1 MSMIDQIAPTAAPA
15 AHMTRARIIEVAE
28 RSFREIGYQKTTVA
42 DIAKTLKMSPANVY
56 RFFESKKAINE
67 AVLERL
73 TAEIEELISTIA
85 DTPGLSASD
94 RLSKIISA
102 LYRHCADRCE
112 ISPRIHEMVEA
123 AMAESWEACLRHVQ
137 RICAVLERVLVD
149 GVRRGE
155 FGMDDPALA
164 ARCVHTAILRYV
176 HPVLVAP
183 CPTKPLVPVEEMIAF
198 LLGGLR
204 PA

>member
-1 MSMIDQIAPTAAPA
+1 MPVIDQIAPPSAQN
-15 AHMTRARIIEVAE
+15 TRVRIVEVAE
-28 RSFREIGYQKTTVA
+28 KSFREIGYQKTTVA

-73 TAEIEELISTIA
+73 TVEIEELISTIA

-94 RLSKIISA
+94 RLSDIIAA
-102 LYRHCADRCE
+102 LSRHCADRCE

-123 AMAESWEACLRHVQ
+123 AMAESWEACLRHVR
-137 RICAVLERVLVD
+137 RICAVFERVLVD
-149 GVRRGE
+149 GMRRGE
-155 FGMDDPALA
+155 FAIDDPALT
-164 ARCVHTAILRYV
+164 ARCLHTAILRYV

-183 CPTKPLVPVEEMIAF
+183 CPDKPLVPVEDMIAF
-198 LLGGLR
+198 LLRGLR